1 MCARVSESVCVCV
14 CCKLFFVFTFL
25 ANKYYRYFS
34 LYEVRILRRKKSKNK
49 KRGRMG
55 QSRVLGKVNSKTRQ
69 PKEEEVAE
77 VKVEVVDH
85 V

>member
-14 CCKLFFVFTFL
+14 CCKFFFVFTFL

-34 LYEVRILRRKKSKNK
+34 LYEVRILRRKKVQKQ

-55 QSRVLGKVNSKTRQ
+55 QSIVLGKVNNKTRQ